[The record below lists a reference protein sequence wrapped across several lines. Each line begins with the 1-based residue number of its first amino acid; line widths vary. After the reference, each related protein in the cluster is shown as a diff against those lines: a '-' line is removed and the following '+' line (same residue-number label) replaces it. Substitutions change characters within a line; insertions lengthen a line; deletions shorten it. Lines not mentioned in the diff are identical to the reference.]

1 MANASNVVYDLP
13 TMLPESNG
21 RGGIFYWV
29 PLVYM
34 NRVST
39 NPDFVADAL
48 ALIGVPACAYGTDGV
63 VLAAN
68 PELVDLLGFDPGG
81 RPLADLFARHVRG
94 AGVKALDAALE
105 ASNAGQRWDSCLTC
119 ANGQYL
125 SVQAWS
131 KPLPAGSAVQGA
143 TIVFHDIS
151 AVERDQS
158 SLRKT
163 LLEQQAIL
171 ENAAVGILF
180 TRDGVIQECNIR
192 CAEMLGYSRQEL
204 EGVASVT
211 VYPSEADF
219 IDLGRKASPPLSQGL
234 SFMQEAQMR
243 RKDGSLFW

>member
-29 PLVYM
+29 LLVYM
-34 NRVST
+34 NRAST

-48 ALIGVPACAYGTDGV
+48 ALIGVPACAYSDEGV

-68 PELVDLLGFDPGG
+68 WELIDLLGGDPCGQ
-81 RPLADLFARHVRG
+81 PVIELFARHVR
-94 AGVKALDAALE
+94 AASAEHLDTAML
-105 ASNAGQRWDSCLTC
+105 SGTFGMRWDSCLTC

-125 SVQAWS
+125 SVQA
-131 KPLPAGSAVQGA
+131 KAKALPAGALGG

-151 AVERDQS
+151 AVERDQRA
-158 SLRKT
+158 LRKT